1 MIDIKTLISDINLKM
16 DEEFIIQLDGII
28 TTKIKTNGLKLQEEK
43 KCIKFFDKNNNEIL
57 SILKYQIIKIEN
69 VSNGYVIKFDA
80 MQNLKIEV

>member
-57 SILKYQIIKIEN
+57 CKRTIKTRIETSSHVLIIRN
-69 VSNGYVIKFDA
+69 FA
-80 MQNLKIEV
+80 

>member
-57 SILKYQIIKIEN
+57 CKRTIKTRIET
-69 VSNGYVIKFDA
+69 SS
-80 MQNLKIEV
+80 KIPYNKDMT

>member
-28 TTKIKTNGLKLQEEK
+28 TTKIKTNGLKLQEENE
-43 KCIKFFDKNNNEIL
+43 CIKFFDKNNNEIL
-57 SILKYQIIKIEN
+57 SILKYQIMKIEN
-69 VSNGYVIKFDA
+69 VSDGYVIKFDA